1 MTEEIKKEAI
11 LRLTKERIE
20 NAKRRISKCLNLLE
34 ATNDELDWM
43 FEQNP
48 EWDSAIQYQLKDA
61 VVNLGFAL
69 ATFQNW
75 WEEDEEPQ
83 DE

>member
-1 MTEEIKKEAI
+1 MTEEIRKEAT

-48 EWDSAIQYQLKDA
+48 EWDNAIQYQLKDA

-75 WEEDEEPQ
+75 WEDSEE
-83 DE
+83 EAE